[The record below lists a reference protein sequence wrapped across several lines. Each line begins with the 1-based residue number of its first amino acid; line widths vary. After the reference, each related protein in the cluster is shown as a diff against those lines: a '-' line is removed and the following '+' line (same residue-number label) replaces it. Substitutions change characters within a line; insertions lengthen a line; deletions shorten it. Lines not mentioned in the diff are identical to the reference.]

1 MENFSHILLISVYP
15 STNIKLDLRRKKIG
29 YISDAAAPLRQ
40 WRHDLADACPWDVG
54 CTGITVSTTTSIRC
68 TRITWYGAAGDAVRT
83 AAEAVTLERRVQ
95 LRCKFHLYRVVTATK
110 LKPHQKLFKQGP
122 RWPSFSVLSSTNR
135 WVERDHWPLASLPC
149 VAITMGPTR
158 QPLKGRGT
166 GSPRVAFCFFEV
178 LSLSQNIVTF
188 ILFQSYFL
196 KIFHHK

>member
-1 MENFSHILLISVYP
+1 
-15 STNIKLDLRRKKIG
+15 LRRKKIG

-166 GSPRVAFCFFEV
+166 GSPEWLFVFLSTLSVPKYSYIYTFSKLFFK
-178 LSLSQNIVTF
+178 
-188 ILFQSYFL
+188 
-196 KIFHHK
+196 KISS